1 MMSSRLP
8 ISDCQGEKPEAEC
21 PADEKDE
28 AEKDEAKGPADS
40 VELADPGA
48 GMEEEAEEEGEE
60 ETGDGADGDFVVDD
74 ANDVD

>member
-28 AEKDEAKGPADS
+28 AEGPADS
-40 VELADPGA
+40 VELADPGT